1 MGVVQLDP
9 SVKSVAFPV
18 SIQEE
23 GWRRALWCTRW
34 LESAAETAR
43 MDREG
48 CLKTNW
54 TPKHWDWPRVCS
66 IDRYPAPSTATQRQH
81 TNCVPAVLFWPR
93 LLGQSSKLTFLVYLV
108 QINWGAKLS
117 LAESLKSEALRAH
130 FEKNHPLQKF
140 GYIWGVKRL
149 VCNPKNML
157 KLKFQ
162 SKNVRGQTSSS
173 RGSFL
178 TYIVGVSD
186 QNCNLQTT
194 IGS

>member
-1 MGVVQLDP
+1 MHSGVRVGLRTLQKQLAWIERVASKQIGRQNTETGRVSAP
-9 SVKSVAFPV
+9 S
-18 SIQEE
+18 
-23 GWRRALWCTRW
+23 
-34 LESAAETAR
+34 TA
-43 MDREG
+43 
-48 CLKTNW
+48 T
-54 TPKHWDWPRVCS
+54 
-66 IDRYPAPSTATQRQH
+66 PSTATQRQH

-93 LLGQSSKLTFLVYLV
+93 LLGQSSKLTFLVDLV
-108 QINWGAKLS
+108 KINWGGKLS
-117 LAESLKSEALRAH
+117 LAESLKSEALRTH
-130 FEKNHPLQKF
+130 FEKNYPLQKF

-178 TYIVGVSD
+178 TYTVGVSD
-186 QNCNLQTT
+186 QNCKLQTT

>member
-1 MGVVQLDP
+1 MHSGVRVGL
-9 SVKSVAFPV
+9 
-18 SIQEE
+18 
-23 GWRRALWCTRW
+23 RALQKQLAWIERVASKQIGRQNT
-34 LESAAETAR
+34 ET
-43 MDREG
+43 G
-48 CLKTNW
+48 
-54 TPKHWDWPRVCS
+54 RVS
-66 IDRYPAPSTATQRQH
+66 APSTATLLLRPTQRQH

-93 LLGQSSKLTFLVYLV
+93 LLSSKLTFLVDLV
-108 QINWGAKLS
+108 QINWGGKLS
-117 LAESLKSEALRAH
+117 LAESLKSEALRVH

-178 TYIVGVSD
+178 TYIVHSV
-186 QNCNLQTT
+186 
-194 IGS
+194 